1 MDSVLNFVYEP
12 CAVYFEALFFLEIVL
27 LVLWRGFDY
36 GQCAV
41 RVVVWI
47 CLGKL
52 CCKFWGIVSF
62 IDSVLYM
69 LWCGFVYGRC
79 AVVFFLRGFF
89 YGELS
94 VWEVA
99 CFIYGQCAA
108 CVEVWSFLLTK
119 CCMCFA

>member
-79 AVVFFLRGFF
+79 AVVFFFCVVSFMESCLCGKWRVLFMDSVQHVLRCGLF
-89 YGELS
+89 Y
-94 VWEVA
+94 
-99 CFIYGQCAA
+99 
-108 CVEVWSFLLTK
+108 
-119 CCMCFA
+119 